1 MTYKNLA
8 QFVLLAVLGLTLSAC
23 STSKSLFGKR
33 DNGSLKYQQSR
44 LLDPIKLPVEQKT
57 RPFVPL
63 YPTIDMGKST
73 INLTNEAGKQ
83 YRLPKP

>member
-8 QFVLLAVLGLTLSAC
+8 QLTLLAVIGLSVSAC
-23 STSKSLFGKR
+23 STSKNLFGKR
-33 DNGSLKYQQSR
+33 DNGSLKYQQSH
-44 LLDPIKLPVEQKT
+44 LLEPIKMPVEQKN

-63 YPTIDMGKST
+63 YPTLDMGKST

>member
-1 MTYKNLA
+1 MSYKKLPQLA
-8 QFVLLAVLGLTLSAC
+8 IFIILGLSLSAC
-23 STSKSLFGKR
+23 STSKNFFGKR
-33 DNGSLKYQQSR
+33 DNGSLKYQQSH
-44 LLDPIKLPVEQKT
+44 LLEPIKMPVEQKN

-63 YPTIDMGKST
+63 YPTIDMGKSS

>member
-8 QFVLLAVLGLTLSAC
+8 QLAIVGVIGLSISAC

-33 DNGSLKYQQSR
+33 DNGSLTYQKSH
-44 LLDPIKLPVEQKT
+44 LLEPIKLPVAQKT

-63 YPTIDMGKST
+63 YPTLDMGESQ
-73 INLTNEAGKQ
+73 INLTNESGKQ
-83 YRLPKP
+83 YKLPKP

>member
-8 QFVLLAVLGLTLSAC
+8 LVSLLAMLALSLSAC
-23 STSKSLFGKR
+23 STSKNLFGKR
-33 DNGSLKYQQSR
+33 DNGSLKYQQSH
-44 LLDPIKLPVEQKT
+44 LLEPIKMPVEQKN

-63 YPTIDMGKST
+63 YPTIDMGKSS